1 MTEKEYLPYKAIN
14 VYINQDYLERLL
26 GFILKNKQDLPKED
40 QISFANHFKKHV
52 KILGF
57 RKINRAPLALQLKA
71 YVPAFEEKDE
81 VVVFSLSTW
90 TKIKKD
96 FAKKVKTWLGSQG
109 WENLALERA
118 FLDSEGFLKKWPE
131 GLTFDTLVENF
142 KKAHPDLE
150 FDRDDLILM
159 VLWISGQLPEEQ
171 SEL

>member
-1 MTEKEYLPYKAIN
+1 MTENEYLPHKAIN
-14 VYINQDYLERLL
+14 VYINEDYLERLL
-26 GFILKNKQDLPKED
+26 GFILKHKQDLPKED
-40 QISFANHFKKHV
+40 QIAFANQFKKHV

-57 RKINRAPLALQLKA
+57 RKINRAPETLQLNA
-71 YVPAFEEKDE
+71 FVSAFEEKDE
-81 VVVFSLSTW
+81 VVIFSLSTW

-96 FAKKVKTWLGSQG
+96 FAEKVKSWLESQG
-109 WENLALERA
+109 WENLALERT
-118 FLDSEGFLKKWPE
+118 FLESEGFLKKWPD

-142 KKAHPDLE
+142 KKAHPDLD